1 MTCHLQA
8 AECRSVLCSRS
19 SQPFARLALTGLA
32 TALTAYASP
41 GTAQDRYFQVSAS
54 TQYDDNLRRRPDDQR
69 SELPHN
75 GSEIATFVSLDAGIA
90 ANFNLLT
97 VRVDGNVGK
106 RFFAYDNDLN
116 SEEYRIGATADYQA
130 QSGSV
135 SLEAV
140 SSRQN
145 LGFTDPIFRG
155 TNIRQLNRVI
165 AEGDRRIIGNLR
177 LAATARYSA
186 SSSPDPVLSR
196 ANNNSYGYTLGLAY
210 VSPLGNRLTVGYS
223 DNRTESTNERIL
235 VVDEAEIPYTG
246 KATTRGVFGQI
257 EYAPSVALAFDA
269 RVGYTWRD
277 DRTILDADFQGITYN
292 GSVTWQPLESVRIVA
307 AANRSFSSNN
317 ELFANGVEATSYSL
331 EGTAVAAGRLTLT
344 SLIRHDERN
353 FRFDLQ
359 DSVPALGPR
368 TDRFWVYGAGARYM
382 TGIGVAV
389 GLNVNHVRI
398 KDDAVSTTIKS
409 NSVFLTLSRRFGF

>member
-1 MTCHLQA
+1 MTYHLQHTELQSFLCPRSDRPA
-8 AECRSVLCSRS
+8 AG
-19 SQPFARLALTGLA
+19 LALASLA
-32 TALTAYASP
+32 TVLIVYANP
-41 GTAQDRYFQVSAS
+41 TKAQDRYFQVSAS
-54 TQYDDNLRRRPDDQR
+54 TQYDDNLRRRPDDR
-69 SELPHN
+69 KSELPHD

-106 RFFAYDNDLN
+106 RFFAYDTDLN
-116 SEEYRIGATADYQA
+116 SEEYRIAATGDYQA
-130 QSGSV
+130 QSGSAT
-135 SLEAV
+135 LEAV

-155 TNIRQLNRVI
+155 TNIRQLNRVSV
-165 AEGDRRIIGNLR
+165 EGDRRIIGDLR

-196 ANNNSYGYTLGLAY
+196 ADNNSYGYTLGLAY
-210 VSPLGNRLTVGYS
+210 VSPLGNRVTAGFS
-223 DNRTESTNERIL
+223 DNRTESTSERLL
-235 VVDEAEIPYTG
+235 VVDGVEIPYTG
-246 KATTRGVFGQI
+246 KATTRGVFGQV
-257 EYAPSVALAFDA
+257 EYAPSVALAFNA

-277 DRTILDADFQGITYN
+277 DRTILDADFEGVTYD

-331 EGTAVAAGRLTLT
+331 EGTAIAAGRLTLT
-344 SLIRHDERN
+344 SLIRHDKRS

-359 DSVPALGPR
+359 DNVSALGPR

-409 NSVFLTLSRRFGF
+409 NSIFLTLSRRFGF